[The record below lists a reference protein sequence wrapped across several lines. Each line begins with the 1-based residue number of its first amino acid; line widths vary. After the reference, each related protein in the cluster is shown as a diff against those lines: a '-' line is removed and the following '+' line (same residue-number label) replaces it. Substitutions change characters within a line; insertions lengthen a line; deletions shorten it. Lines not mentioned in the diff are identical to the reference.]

1 MVRKDPVTKQPAQHC
16 SIIHLSSIAKR
27 EYVAQEFEEGTSV
40 PSGRFYVNPFKY

>member
-1 MVRKDPVTKQPAQHC
+1 MVRKDPVTKQRAQRC

>member
-1 MVRKDPVTKQPAQHC
+1 LFAIDAVFGAFFFANLLLQLHIP
-16 SIIHLSSIAKR
+16 AKR